1 MSNLI
6 QIKRSLTTAL
16 PTSLANGELAFTSNG
31 DVLYIGANGGIV
43 PIAGKRVPGT
53 LTANQAIVAN
63 SSGYVDYLK
72 TANAWID
79 TVYANGSVGTPGQVL
94 VSNGSTV
101 YWGTGTSGSN
111 TQVQFNDSGVANA
124 TAGFTFN
131 KTTNTL
137 FVGNTIQVNNFEVN
151 SVTTGTSIVVGNS
164 TVNTVINAGNVQIGS
179 MYANGTYISVPG
191 NIDAYTANL
200 TTSFN
205 VGADVNVNTSMISV
219 GNSTSNVEITAT
231 GITSSGG
238 TGVNPYSN
246 STGTTLGT
254 ASSRW
259 VVSANTVD
267 ASGLITAASGVNV
280 TGAAN
285 VSSAVNIGAN
295 VTVNTGA
302 ISIGN
307 STVNSTHTSS
317 LVTVSNS
324 TSTANL
330 VATGLV
336 VGNTVVNGSTIETGN
351 STANVVIT
359 TTGITT
365 SGGTGVNPYA
375 NLVGA
380 TLGTSSARWVIAA
393 NSINATGLIEANG
406 GIDVNGTANVSS
418 NILVG
423 SNVVVNTSA
432 YFVGN
437 STANAVLN
445 KTALTVTDGSST
457 ANITSTG
464 LKVGTTT
471 VNNSTITVDDLVV
484 NGNSQLGSNTS
495 DIVSIN
501 GLVNTN
507 IIPSTNNAYLLG
519 NNSSVWQEIHTSN
532 VHAVDGYFTGDVDIQ
547 GNLVVTGNVITT
559 NVQSVIISDPLIYL
573 AGNNYSSDLVDIG
586 FVGNYHQA
594 GVDKHT
600 GVFRHAATDQY
611 YIFKGLTQELD
622 TVSTINIADP
632 SFALADVNAYLLSGG
647 LVSNATAVAITA
659 NSTVT
664 VNVAANTLTLSVAL
678 GETSGG
684 TGQNTYTSGDILVGN
699 TGNTLS
705 KLSLG
710 TLGYVLQ
717 SNGTALV
724 YDTLDGG
731 TF

>member
-63 SSGYVDYLK
+63 STGYVDYIK

-79 TVYANGSVGTPGQVL
+79 TIYANGSVGTAGQVL

-101 YWGTGTSGSN
+101 YWGTGTSGTN
-111 TQVQFNDSGVANA
+111 TQVQFNDSGVANGS
-124 TAGFTFN
+124 AGFTFN

-137 FVGNTIQVNNFEVN
+137 SISNTIQVNNFEVN
-151 SVTTGTSIVVGNS
+151 SISTGNSIVVGNS

-179 MYANGTYISVPG
+179 MYANGTYVSVPG

-200 TTSFN
+200 TTSIN
-205 VGADVNVNTSMISV
+205 VGADINVNTSMISV
-219 GNSTSNVEITAT
+219 GNSTSNVEITAA
-231 GITSSGG
+231 GITTSGG

-246 STGTTLGT
+246 STGATLGT
-254 ASSRW
+254 SSSRW
-259 VVSANTVD
+259 VVHANTVD
-267 ASGLITAASGVNV
+267 ASGLVTAASGVNV
-280 TGAAN
+280 TGSAN
-285 VSSAVNIGAN
+285 VSTAVNVGAN

-302 ISIGN
+302 VFIGN
-307 STVNSTHTSS
+307 STANSTQSSS

-359 TTGITT
+359 TTGITS
-365 SGGTGVNPYA
+365 SGGSGVNPHA

-380 TLGTSSARWVIAA
+380 TLGTSSARWVISA

-406 GIDVNGTANVSS
+406 GIDVNGTANVST

-437 STANAVLN
+437 STANAALL
-445 KTALTVTDGSST
+445 KTGLSVTNSTST
-457 ANITSTG
+457 ANVTPAG
-464 LKVGTTT
+464 FFVGTT
-471 VNNSTITVDDLVV
+471 VV
-484 NGNSQLGSNTS
+484 NTSAIGVDELIVSGNTQLGSNIA

-507 IIPSTNNAYLLG
+507 ILPSSNNTYTLG
-519 NNSSVWQEIHTSN
+519 NNSLVWQEVHVGN
-532 VHAVDGYFTGDVDIQ
+532 VHSVDAYFTGDVDIG
-547 GNLVVTGNVITT
+547 GNLFVAGNVITT

-586 FVGNYHQA
+586 FVGNYHQS
-594 GVDKHT
+594 GTNKHT

-647 LVSNATAVAITA
+647 LTSNATNVLIAA

-684 TGQNTYTSGDILVGN
+684 TGQNTYASGDILVGN

-710 TLGYVLQ
+710 TSGYVLQ
-717 SNGTALV
+717 SNGTALI

>member
-63 SSGYVDYLK
+63 SSGYVDYIK

-79 TVYANGSVGTPGQVL
+79 TIYANGSIGTAGQVL

-111 TQVQFNDSGVANA
+111 TQVQFNDSGVANGS
-124 TAGFTFN
+124 AGFTFD

-137 FVGNTIQVNNFEVN
+137 SIANTIQVNNFEVN
-151 SVTTGTSIVVGNS
+151 VITTGSTIVVGNS

-179 MYANGTYISVPG
+179 MYANGTAIYVPG
-191 NIDAYTANL
+191 NINSFTANL

-205 VGADVNVNTSMISV
+205 VGTDVNVNTSVISV
-219 GNSTSNVEITAT
+219 GNSTSNVEISGS
-231 GITSSGG
+231 GITSSG
-238 TGVNPYSN
+238 
-246 STGTTLGT
+246 
-254 ASSRW
+254 
-259 VVSANTVD
+259 VS
-267 ASGLITAASGVNV
+267 
-280 TGAAN
+280 
-285 VSSAVNIGAN
+285 
-295 VTVNTGA
+295 
-302 ISIGN
+302 
-307 STVNSTHTSS
+307 
-317 LVTVSNS
+317 
-324 TSTANL
+324 
-330 VATGLV
+330 
-336 VGNTVVNGSTIETGN
+336 
-351 STANVVIT
+351 
-359 TTGITT
+359 
-365 SGGTGVNPYA
+365 GVNPYA
-375 NLVGA
+375 NLVGS
-380 TLGTSSARWVIAA
+380 TLGTSSARWIITA

-437 STANAVLN
+437 STANAVLS
-445 KTALTVTDGSST
+445 KTTLTVTDGSST
-457 ANITSTG
+457 ANITSSG
-464 LKVGTTT
+464 LRVGTTT
-471 VNNSTITVDDLVV
+471 VNNSTVAVEDLVV
-484 NGNSQLGSNTS
+484 SGNTQLGTNTA
-495 DIVSIN
+495 DVVSIN
-501 GLVNTN
+501 GLVNTD
-507 IIPSTNNAYLLG
+507 IIPATNNAYLLG
-519 NNSSVWQEIHTSN
+519 NNSSVWQEVHTAN
-532 VHAVDGYFTGDVDIQ
+532 IHAVDGYFTGDVDIQ
-547 GNLVVTGNVITT
+547 GNLVVSGNVITT

-573 AGNNYSSDLVDIG
+573 AGNNYTADLVDIG
-586 FVGNYHQA
+586 FVGNYKSGGQQ
-594 GVDKHT
+594 KHT

-611 YIFKGLTQELD
+611 YIFKGMTQELD
-622 TVSTINIADP
+622 NVSVVNIADP
-632 SFALADVNAYLLSGG
+632 SFTLADVNAYLISGG
-647 LVSNATAVAITA
+647 LTSNATNVTIAA
-659 NSTVT
+659 NSSVT
-664 VNVAANTLTLSVAL
+664 VNVVANTLTLSVAL

-724 YDTLDGG
+724 YDSLDGG
-731 TF
+731 VF